1 MCQKEVDK
9 LIDYLYGK
17 NKQPHEPKYKR
28 RQEMIERAC
37 SIYGDYGEALHKE
50 LLQLLNGYAIEN
62 RTDWNYDS
70 CFSFLILL
78 HPGLSYEV
86 RDKASAIE
94 LVQRLRGTA
103 YFLTLQI
110 SALGPYYT
118 YRFCQRTYSHST
130 DRLIDQISESRF
142 SLDQE
147 EILKKV
153 VRYCERQGFKRL
165 SQEFLDQIVPGIA
178 LDIVEAGEVT
188 IYNCLFVD
196 T

>member
-1 MCQKEVDK
+1 MCQKEVLK

-17 NKQPHEPKYKR
+17 NKPPHEPKYKR
-28 RQEMIERAC
+28 RQEMIEQAC
-37 SIYGDYGEALHKE
+37 SIYGNYGDHLHQE

-70 CFSFLILL
+70 CFSFLVLL
-78 HPGLSYEV
+78 HPGVLYNV
-86 RDKASAIE
+86 RDKTSAVE
-94 LVQRLRGTA
+94 LVQKLGGTT

-110 SALGPYYT
+110 SALGPYYA
-118 YRFCQRTYSHST
+118 YRFCQRIYSHLS
-130 DRLIDQISESRF
+130 RALIDQVREFPF
-142 SLDQE
+142 STDQE

-153 VRYCERQGFKRL
+153 TGYCERKGFKRL
-165 SQEFLDQIVPGIA
+165 SRQFLDQIVPDIE
-178 LDIVEAGEVT
+178 LDLAEAGEVT

>member
-17 NKQPHEPKYKR
+17 NKPPHEPKYKR
-28 RQEMIERAC
+28 RQEMIEKAC
-37 SIYGDYGEALHKE
+37 SIYGDYGDSLHKE

-62 RTDWNYDS
+62 QTDWNYDS
-70 CFSFLILL
+70 CFSFLALL
-78 HPGLSYEV
+78 HPGVPYDV

-94 LVQRLRGTA
+94 LVQRFGGTA

-118 YRFCQRTYSHST
+118 YRFCRRTYSHST
-130 DRLIDQISESRF
+130 DRLIDQTRECPF
-142 SLDQE
+142 SADQE
-147 EILKKV
+147 ETLKKV

-165 SQEFLDQIVPGIA
+165 NREFLDQIVPGIA
-178 LDIVEAGEVT
+178 LDIAEEGEVT
-188 IYNCLFVD
+188 VYNCLFVD